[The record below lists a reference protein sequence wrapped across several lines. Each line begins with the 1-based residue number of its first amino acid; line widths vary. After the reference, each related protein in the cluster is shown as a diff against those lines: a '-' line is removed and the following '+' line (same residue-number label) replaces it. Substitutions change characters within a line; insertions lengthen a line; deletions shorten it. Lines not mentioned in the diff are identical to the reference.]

1 MSLEEEVVYHNGRP
15 RRYTKKGVDLMKHG
29 IRLIAFALLV
39 AFTLT
44 GCSWKQVLGTVGL
57 AGVAAGGVAG
67 YYYLEGDLE
76 ADIDDDI
83 DDVYYACLKALDD
96 EGWDIEDKDLNDEDA
111 KIVAEKGDDT
121 VTLKLKEKDDDETHL
136 SIRVGTFGDEEKSE
150 DLLDAIEDRL

>member
-1 MSLEEEVVYHNGRP
+1 
-15 RRYTKKGVDLMKHG
+15 MKQSV
-29 IRLIAFALLV
+29 RLIAFALIV

-76 ADIDDDI
+76 ADIDENI
-83 DDVYYACLKALDD
+83 DDVYEATLKALDD
-96 EGWDIEDKDLNDEDA
+96 EGWDIEDEDLDDEDGR
-111 KIVAEKGDDT
+111 IVAEKGDDK
-121 VTLKLKEKDDDETHL
+121 VTIKLKEKDDDETHV

-150 DLLDAIEDRL
+150 DILDAIADRL